1 MVKVFR
7 RIGSYH
13 VLPWYLKDLF
23 FHFETQRGR
32 RRGCVEAQSKG
43 NALEVSWPK
52 LTVSDDT
59 LSNGRVFASFSLF
72 LLTLCLGERKL
83 AIMPLL
89 SVKMLSESI
98 TQRERDREIQAVAS
112 LCEKHLFIEVLM
124 SMCKF
129 RMRCKQIMSSCFL
142 ISQSS
147 G

>member
-1 MVKVFR
+1 MFR

-98 TQRERDREIQAVAS
+98 TQREREIERYKLLPHCVKS
-112 LCEKHLFIEVLM
+112 ICL
-124 SMCKF
+124 
-129 RMRCKQIMSSCFL
+129 
-142 ISQSS
+142 
-147 G
+147 